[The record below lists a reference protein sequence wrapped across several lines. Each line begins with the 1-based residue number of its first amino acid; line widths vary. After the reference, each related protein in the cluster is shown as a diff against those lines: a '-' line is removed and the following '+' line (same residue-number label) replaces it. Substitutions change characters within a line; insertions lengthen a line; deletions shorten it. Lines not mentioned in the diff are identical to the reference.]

1 MGQKKWYKS
10 RTVWANLIALFSALV
25 AHLTGVEVST
35 EEAVALLA
43 VVNLGLRIITKTE
56 LVG

>member
-25 AHLTGVEVST
+25 AHLTGVEVSA

-56 LVG
+56 LTI

>member
-1 MGQKKWYKS
+1 
-10 RTVWANLIALFSALV
+10 VWANLIALFSALV
-25 AHLTGVEVST
+25 AHLTGVEVSA

-56 LVG
+56 LTI

>member
-10 RTVWANLIALFSALV
+10 RMLWVNAIALLSALV
-25 AHLTGVEVST
+25 THLTGVEVSA

-56 LVG
+56 LTV

>member
-10 RTVWANLIALFSALV
+10 RTVWANLIALFSTLV
-25 AHLTGVEVST
+25 AHLTGVEVSA

-43 VVNLGLRIITKTE
+43 LVNLGLRIITKTE
-56 LVG
+56 LTV